1 MAKLRLNIDGHEVTG
16 LPGQTILEVARR
28 NDIEIPTLC
37 FDERLK
43 PYGGCGLCV
52 VEVEGSPKLF
62 RACAT
67 EAVSGMVVTT
77 DSPRI
82 RASRKMTLELLL
94 SDHRGDCRPPCMLSC
109 PAKTDCQGY
118 VGLIA
123 NGRYREAVAL
133 IKEKLPLPASI
144 GRICPHPCEAACRRQ
159 LVEEPVAIAALKA
172 FVGDRDLASGN
183 PYLPEVKPATGNKV
197 AVVGSGPAG
206 LTAAYF
212 LAREGHEV
220 TIFEAMPK
228 PGGMLRYGIP
238 QYRLPKEILDEEIEL
253 ITRLGIRIITNTKIG
268 RDISL
273 DYLKK
278 NYEAVF
284 IGIGAW
290 QSSALGCP
298 GEDLEG
304 VVGGIDLL
312 REVALHSGARIGERV
327 AVVGGGN
334 TAMDAARTAVR
345 LGAGQV
351 MVLYRRTRAEM
362 PAEDIEVQE
371 AMEEGVEFRFLVSP
385 LEVLGDGRG
394 KVRAIRLQRMQLGE
408 PDASGR
414 RRPVPI
420 PGAEEEISVDTVIS
434 AIGQQV
440 TATGLDDL
448 DLTRKGTIVADPGT
462 LQTNTPGVFAGGD
475 AVTGPGI
482 AIEAV
487 AQGQLAAAAINSYLA
502 GKPEAPRKIFA
513 VTRADLTAED
523 FADRERIPRA
533 VMPRLSVP
541 ERRMNFREV
550 NKGFSAE
557 DAVTEAK
564 RCLECGCLD
573 YFECK
578 LAAYSGE
585 HGVQPDRLDGAKH
598 REKFQDKHPFIERNS
613 EKCILC
619 GLCVRICDEVMGSG
633 VLGLVNR
640 GFDTIVKPE
649 CGLPLAETAC
659 LSCGQCVATCP
670 TGALVERLAFD
681 KQVPLVMDEKP
692 SLCSFCSLGCEQVY
706 NVCGGLVGR
715 ALPGDNGLL
724 CWKGRFGF
732 ARFTRHRLKAPLV
745 RANGKLEGVS
755 WQEALTC
762 MASGVERI
770 GARAQDDALAVL
782 VSPSYTLEEAS
793 AAANFGRLALG
804 TKRLGSSTRN
814 LAGYSTT
821 NNWKEILAADL
832 VLMVGSFT
840 ECQVAAVRARE
851 AARRGVK
858 LVILSGEPT
867 LADDLG
873 DFKVVPFN
881 STRFLKEVL
890 AAVVEKGYTLDGG
903 LQQVLWR
910 GEPSTEA
917 KKVADLYAAAGKA
930 IILVDGYTVTE
941 SGIQLLSALAL
952 VTGKTGSPGNGLF
965 VVSPGGNAA
974 GLWRLGI
981 RMAFAEVLA
990 DIRRGTCRGLFIFGE
1005 DPIGAGICKP
1015 SDLEG
1020 LELLVAVTSRL
1031 TPTAEIAGIVLPGAT
1046 PLESAGH
1053 YLFPG
1058 GQVGER
1064 GMVQPPL
1071 AGKDNA
1077 ALILELAGALNTLL
1091 PAFRFEAIPAE
1102 DKREPGRGL
1111 ATADGP
1117 LFEPTPAVDQ
1127 ALSDTFRNNL
1137 AQSNCFWH
1145 KNCV

>member
-1 MAKLRLNIDGHEVTG
+1 MKKLTLNIDGHEVTG
-16 LPGQTILEVARR
+16 FTGQTILEVARR
-28 NDIEIPTLC
+28 NNIEIPTLC
-37 FDERLK
+37 FDERLS

-52 VEVEGSPKLF
+52 VEIEGSPKLF

-67 EAVSGMVVTT
+67 EIASGMVVTT

-82 RASRKMTLELLL
+82 RASRKTTLELLL

-123 NGRYREAVAL
+123 NGRYRDAVAL

-172 FVGDRDLASGN
+172 FVGDWDLKSGN
-183 PYLPEVKPATGNKV
+183 PYLPEVKPPTGKKV
-197 AVVGSGPAG
+197 AIVGSGPAG

-212 LAREGHEV
+212 LAREGHEL

-238 QYRLPKEILDEEIEL
+238 QYRLPKEILDEEIKL
-253 ITRLGIRIITNTKIG
+253 ITSLGVRIVTNTKIG

-278 NYEAVF
+278 NYDAVF

-290 QSSALGCP
+290 KSSALGCP

-304 VVGGIDLL
+304 VVGGIDFL
-312 REVALHSGARIGERV
+312 RKVAMHSGTRIGERV
-327 AVVGGGN
+327 VVVGGGN

-394 KVRAIRLQRMQLGE
+394 KVRALRLQRMQLGD

-420 PGAEEEISVDTVIS
+420 PGVEVEIPVETVIS

-440 TATGLDDL
+440 TAAGLDGL
-448 DLTRKGTIVADPGT
+448 ELTQKGTIAVDPAT
-462 LQTNTPGVFAGGD
+462 LQTNIPGVFAGGD

-487 AQGQLAAAAINSYLA
+487 AQGQRAAAAINSYLA
-502 GKPEAPRKIFA
+502 GKLEAPREIFA
-513 VTRADLTAED
+513 VTREDLTTED
-523 FADRERIPRA
+523 FAEQERIPRA
-533 VMPRLSVP
+533 AMSRLSVP
-541 ERRMNFREV
+541 ERKTNFREV
-550 NKGFSAE
+550 NKGLSE
-557 DAVTEAK
+557 KDAVTEAK

-578 LAAYSGE
+578 LAAYAGE
-585 HGVQPDRLDGAKH
+585 YGAQPARLEGAKH
-598 REKFQDKHPFIERNS
+598 REEFHDRHTFIERNS

-640 GFDTIVKPE
+640 GFDTVIKPE
-649 CGLPLAETAC
+649 CGLPLAETKC
-659 LSCGQCVATCP
+659 LSCGQCVAVCP
-670 TGALVERLAFD
+670 TGALVERLAID
-681 KQVPLVMDEKP
+681 KQVPLVMDEKQ
-692 SLCSFCSLGCEQVY
+692 SLCSFCSMGCEQVY
-706 NVCGGLVGR
+706 NVRGGLVGR
-715 ALPGDNGLL
+715 ALPGGNGLL

-732 ARFTRHRLKAPLV
+732 TCFNRDRLKEPLV
-745 RANGKLEGVS
+745 RVNGKLEEIS

-770 GARAQDDALAVL
+770 RARAQEDALAVL

-804 TKRLGSSTRN
+804 TKRLGSLTRN
-814 LAGYSTT
+814 LAGYSTVEK
-821 NNWKEILAADL
+821 WEEILATDL
-832 VLMVGSFT
+832 VLMVGSFA
-840 ECQVAAVRARE
+840 ECQVTAVRARE

-867 LADDLG
+867 LADDLA

-890 AAVVEKGYTLDGG
+890 AAVVEKGYPLDGG
-903 LQQVLWR
+903 LQEVLC
-910 GEPSTEA
+910 GVEPSVEA

-930 IILVDGYTVTE
+930 IILIDGYTVSE
-941 SGIQLLSALAL
+941 SGTQLLSDLAL
-952 VTGKTGSPGNGLF
+952 VTGKTGSHGNGLF

-981 RMAFAEVLA
+981 RMAFADVLA

-1005 DPIGAGICKP
+1005 DPVGTGICKP

-1020 LELLVAVTSRL
+1020 LELLVAVTPRL
-1031 TPTAEIAGIVLPGAT
+1031 TPTAEIAGIVLPGTT

-1058 GQVGER
+1058 GQFRKR

-1071 AGKDNA
+1071 AGKDNTD
-1077 ALILELAGALNTLL
+1077 LILDLAGALNTVL
-1091 PAFRFEAIPAE
+1091 PAVRFEEIPAE
-1102 DKREPGRGL
+1102 DKQKPGRDL
-1111 ATADGP
+1111 TTRDGP
-1117 LFEPTPAVDQ
+1117 LFEPTTAVYPALYDF
-1127 ALSDTFRNNL
+1127 SR
-1137 AQSNCFWH
+1137 
-1145 KNCV
+1145 